1 MKTNVPLRHTVL
13 LLVIAL
19 SACSVAGLSGSGNVV
34 SITSDSS
41 GFDQVVISDAFRVS
55 IRQGEDFSV
64 VIRVDDNLVDDVE
77 VSQVGRRLTLGLRPD
92 LSRGVRRATLE
103 ADITMPVLAA
113 LEASGASR
121 VALSGFVSQEDL
133 EMVASGASVVTGDIQ
148 AGSATMTASGASDIS
163 LVGSG
168 EDLVLEVT
176 GASSADL
183 AEFPVSDVRAVLE
196 AASTAVVNASGTLDV
211 EASGASHLTYVGD
224 PTVGSVQTSAGST
237 VEAR

>member
-1 MKTNVPLRHTVL
+1 
-13 LLVIAL
+13 
-19 SACSVAGLSGSGNVV
+19 
-34 SITSDSS
+34 
-41 GFDQVVISDAFRVS
+41 
-55 IRQGEDFSV
+55 
-64 VIRVDDNLVDDVE
+64 
-77 VSQVGRRLTLGLRPD
+77 
-92 LSRGVRRATLE
+92 
-103 ADITMPVLAA
+103 
-113 LEASGASR
+113 
-121 VALSGFVSQEDL
+121 
-133 EMVASGASVVTGDIQ
+133 MVASGASVVTGDIQ